1 MKHSRTAAGAAAA
14 TLAAGLL
21 LGGASTAAAGQQETA
36 QRITTEQ
43 ELTQS
48 VLAAVALEREGGTE
62 PLAPTSVGR
71 TAVLPC

>member
-21 LGGASTAAAGQQETA
+21 LGSASTAAAGPQETA

-48 VLAAVALEREGGTE
+48 VLAAVALEREGSTE

-71 TAVLPC
+71 MAVLPC

>member
-43 ELTQS
+43 ELAQS
-48 VLAAVALEREGGTE
+48 VLAAVALEREGGTG
-62 PLAPTSVGR
+62 PLAPTGR
-71 TAVLPC
+71 GMMAVLPC

>member
-21 LGGASTAAAGQQETA
+21 LGGAPTAAAGPQETA

-48 VLAAVALEREGGTE
+48 LLAAVALQREGANG
-62 PLAPTSVGR
+62 PLAPTARGMM
-71 TAVLPC
+71 AVLPC